1 MQVAVLGCGVVG
13 RGTVDLLVE
22 NAAHIAARA
31 GAPVTVKYILER
43 RELPDCPYADKL
55 VKDFEVI
62 VNDPEVELV
71 IEAMGGSHP
80 AYEFSLRALSAG
92 KHVVTSN
99 KEVVANF
106 GIELLSAAEENGVQY
121 LFEASVGGGIPVL
134 HPIAED
140 LSGNGIDSIAGI
152 LNGTT
157 NFILTEMFEAGKSF
171 EDALADA
178 QARGYAEANPAADIE
193 GLDACRKIAILTA
206 VATGKLVRTEEIHT
220 EGITRIRAEDVA
232 AAERLGYAIKLLG
245 RMLRTSVGDLFLMVA
260 PFFVPKASPLYP
272 ITGVFN
278 GVLVH
283 GNFVDDVLFFGRGA
297 GAAPTA
303 SAMVGDVMH
312 IAMGGN
318 RIHRPWSPAVEEDV
332 TDFAHFACHRYLA
345 MKGLDQNA
353 LEVIFGATDF
363 IAAEDTVSFLTP
375 ELSEQELKDKLTR
388 AEAAGG
394 ALCSHI
400 RILSRA

>member
-1 MQVAVLGCGVVG
+1 MQIAVLGCGVVG
-13 RGTVDLLVE
+13 RGTVDLLTE
-22 NAAHIAARA
+22 NAALIESRV

-43 RELPDCPYADKL
+43 RDLPDCPYADRL

-62 VNDPEVELV
+62 VSDPEVDLV
-71 IEAMGGSHP
+71 VEAMGGSHP
-80 AYEFSLRALSAG
+80 AYDFSLRALKTG

-106 GIELLSAAEENGVQY
+106 GIELLTAALENGVQY

-140 LSGNGIDSIAGI
+140 LSGNTIDSIAGI

-157 NFILTEMFEAGKSF
+157 NFILTEMFEAGTSF
-171 EDALADA
+171 ADALADA
-178 QARGYAEANPAADIE
+178 QARGYAESNPAADIE

-206 VATGKLVRTEEIHT
+206 VATGKLVRTDDIYT
-220 EGITRIRAEDVA
+220 EGITAIRAEDVA

-245 RMLRTSVGDLFLMVA
+245 RMLRTPRGDLFLMVA
-260 PFFVPKASPLYP
+260 PFLVPQASPLYP

-312 IAMGGN
+312 VAMGGTPV
-318 RIHRPWSPAVEEDV
+318 HRPWQAAASGDV
-332 TDFAHFACHRYLA
+332 TDFAHFTCRRYVALS
-345 MKGLDQNA
+345 GIDHNA
-353 LEVIFGATDF
+353 VNVLFSE
-363 IAAEDTVSFLTP
+363 AEFLPVDGGVAFLTP
-375 ELSEQELKDKLTR
+375 ELSERELTDKLGR
-388 AEAAGG
+388 LSAAGG
-394 ALCSHI
+394 TLLSHI
-400 RILSRA
+400 RVL

>member
-13 RGTVDLLVE
+13 RGTVDLLTE
-22 NAAHIAARA
+22 NAAVIEPRA
-31 GAPVTVKYILER
+31 GQAVTVKYILER
-43 RELPDCPYADKL
+43 RELPDCPYADKI
-55 VKDFEVI
+55 VRDFEI
-62 VNDPEVELV
+62 IAADPEIDLV

-106 GIELLSAAEENGVQY
+106 GPALLAAAEAHRVQY
-121 LFEASVGGGIPVL
+121 LFEASVGGGIPVI
-134 HPIAED
+134 HPLAED
-140 LSGNGIDSIAGI
+140 LSGNVIDSIVGI

-178 QARGYAEANPAADIE
+178 QARGYAEANPAADVE

-206 VATGKLVRTEEIHT
+206 VATGKMVRTDAIHT
-220 EGITRIRAEDVA
+220 EGITAIRAEDVR
-232 AAERLGYAIKLLG
+232 AAEKLGYAIKLLG
-245 RMLRTSVGDLFLMVA
+245 RMVRTEQGDLFLMVA
-260 PFFVPKASPLYP
+260 PFWVYRTSPLYP
-272 ITGVFN
+272 ISGVFN
-278 GVLVH
+278 GVLAH

-312 IAMGGN
+312 VAMGGHPV
-318 RIHRPWSPAVEEDV
+318 HRVWQEAAPSDV
-332 TDFAHFACHRYLA
+332 TDFAHFTCRRYVVVS
-345 MKGLDQNA
+345 GIDHNA
-353 LEVIFGATDF
+353 AEVIFGEVQF
-363 IAAEDTVSFLTP
+363 LPAEGGVAFLTG
-375 ELSEQELKDKLTR
+375 ELSESEFANRMAR
-388 AEAAGG
+388 AGAAG
-394 ALCSHI
+394 ATQQSHI
-400 RILSRA
+400 RIL